1 MISVKS
7 LYIYPIKAC
16 RGISVNSAFLS
27 STGFKWDRTWVIV
40 NSKGRML
47 TQRIEPRLALV
58 EVHLSNEAL
67 NGQWD
72 SLPLDSAL
80 SVHAPGMEILQV
92 PLAGVASKSRFEH
105 ASVWEWTGSV
115 LDEGPDAAEWFTRY
129 LGKTC
134 RLVRFDT
141 DNATRAV
148 DPAYAAGFST
158 AFTDG
163 FPFLVISQS
172 SLDALNEKLSDPLP
186 INQFRPNILVQGC
199 EPFAEDLWETFTISN
214 LKFHGVKLCSRCKV
228 TTIDQE
234 TTQESYE
241 PLRTLQTFRAGKFM
255 SLSKGKGKVL
265 FGQNVV
271 CEECL
276 NMSYTKKVSIS
287 VGDTL
292 TIVNKF
298 PSVLDSMV

>member
-1 MISVKS
+1 M
-7 LYIYPIKAC
+7 
-16 RGISVNSAFLS
+16 
-27 STGFKWDRTWVIV
+27 IV
-40 NSKGRML
+40 NSKGRMM

-58 EVHLSNEAL
+58 EVHLPEEAL
-67 NGQWD
+67 NGQWG

-80 SVHAPGMEILQV
+80 SLHAPGMEILQV
-92 PLAGVASKSRFEH
+92 PLAAGAPKSRVEH

-141 DNATRAV
+141 DNEMRAS
-148 DPAYAAGFST
+148 DPAYAAGFRA
-158 AFTDG
+158 AFSDG

-172 SLDALNEKLSDPLP
+172 SLDALNEKLPDPLP
-186 INQFRPNILVQGC
+186 ISRFRPNILVQGC

-228 TTIDQE
+228 TTVDQE
-234 TTQESYE
+234 TAQEATE

-255 SLSKGKGKVL
+255 PLSKGKGKVF
-265 FGQNVV
+265 FGQNAV

-276 NMSYTKKVSIS
+276 NISHSKNTSIR

-292 TIVNKF
+292 TVVNKL